1 MTHLPL
7 NTIVLIDVKGFFF
20 FCIFRMIFRDNQDDR
35 RAL

>member
-7 NTIVLIDVKGFFF
+7 NTIVLIDVKGFF